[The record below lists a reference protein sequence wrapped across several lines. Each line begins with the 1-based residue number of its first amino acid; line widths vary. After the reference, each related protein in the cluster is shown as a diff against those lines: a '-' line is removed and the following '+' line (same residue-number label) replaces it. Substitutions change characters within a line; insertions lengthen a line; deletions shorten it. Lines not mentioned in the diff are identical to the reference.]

1 MGGSTAGPRQHLK
14 NEHSKFNEQ
23 LKVEDEK
30 RQSVKRS
37 QSSVD
42 VLTNSQTTVMEF
54 IQSKWMLSAQ
64 KEERLTKLIL
74 AIILK
79 QNLLFLFV

>member
-14 NEHSKFNEQ
+14 NEHSEFNKQ

-30 RQSVKRS
+30 RQSVKWS